1 MRQQIIKMDMKSR
14 IAFVILI
21 FFSTAVVHAQPD
33 SAIVKENLI
42 RFENALIAKNYQDMQ
57 ELLYDG
63 VSFGHS
69 TGWIQTKQEVI
80 NDCKSGKLSY
90 QKIERNNLYV
100 AALSEDWAVVRYSGL
115 AEGVGVGK
123 AFNVALHVLQFWI
136 KNKKGKWQL
145 AARQATKLPE
155 QPNKN

>member
-1 MRQQIIKMDMKSR
+1 MKSR

-21 FFSTAVVHAQPD
+21 FFSTTVVHAQPD
-33 SAIVKENLI
+33 SVVIKENLI

-80 NDCKSGKLSY
+80 NDCKSGKL
-90 QKIERNNLYV
+90 LY
-100 AALSEDWAVVRYSGL
+100 
-115 AEGVGVGK
+115 
-123 AFNVALHVLQFWI
+123 
-136 KNKKGKWQL
+136 KN
-145 AARQATKLPE
+145 
-155 QPNKN
+155 